1 MVCAMRSTRVHVHA
15 ERPESAVV
23 EPILK
28 IEGLK
33 THFKLR
39 EGTLKAVDGISFSL
53 APDETLCIVG
63 ESGSGKS
70 VTAQSILRLIDPP
83 GHIVDGKI
91 LYRGK
96 DLMTL
101 SEREM
106 EKIRGDRICM
116 IFQDPMT
123 SLNPVFNVGE
133 QIAEGLREHQG
144 LNKKAARDRAIE
156 LLRSVGIPNPEER
169 YRDYPHHFSGGMRQ
183 RVLIAAAIACEPD
196 ILIADEPTTALDVT
210 IQAQI
215 LKLLRDVQR
224 RLNSALILITHDL
237 GVVASMA
244 DRVLVMYAGEM
255 VEYGDVK
262 TIFEQPKHPYTIGL
276 MNSVIRLD
284 EDRDAELRSI
294 PGTPLVPI
302 NPPPGCSF
310 RTRCSEAFAV
320 CEHEKPNPNAV
331 ADGQIGRAHV

>member
-1 MVCAMRSTRVHVHA
+1 MPALA
-15 ERPESAVV
+15 LRPEKIMV

-28 IEGLK
+28 VEGLK

-39 EGTLKAVDGISFSL
+39 EGMLKAVDGVSFSL
-53 APDETLCIVG
+53 APDEVLCIVG

-83 GHIVDGKI
+83 GHIVDGRI
-91 LYRGK
+91 LYRDF
-96 DLMTL
+96 DLLAL

-106 EKIRGDRICM
+106 EKIRGDRIGM

-123 SLNPVFNVGE
+123 SLNPVFTIGE
-133 QIAEGLREHQG
+133 QISEGLREHLG
-144 LNKKAARDRAIE
+144 LGKKAAKSQATE
-156 LLRSVGIPNPEER
+156 LLRSVGIPHPEER

-215 LKLLRDVQR
+215 LKLLANVQK

-284 EDRDAELRSI
+284 DQRDAELRSI

-310 RTRCSEAFAV
+310 RSRCEVAHGV
-320 CEHEKPNPNAV
+320 CETDKPHGISV
-331 ADGQIGRAHV
+331 ADGHLVSCHLMSQAGAS

>member
-1 MVCAMRSTRVHVHA
+1 
-15 ERPESAVV
+15 
-23 EPILK
+23 L
-28 IEGLK
+28 
-33 THFKLR
+33 
-39 EGTLKAVDGISFSL
+39 
-53 APDETLCIVG
+53 
-63 ESGSGKS
+63 GKK
-70 VTAQSILRLIDPP
+70 Q
-83 GHIVDGKI
+83 
-91 LYRGK
+91 
-96 DLMTL
+96 
-101 SEREM
+101 
-106 EKIRGDRICM
+106 
-116 IFQDPMT
+116 
-123 SLNPVFNVGE
+123 
-133 QIAEGLREHQG
+133 
-144 LNKKAARDRAIE
+144 ARDRAVE
-156 LLRSVGIPNPEER
+156 LLRSVGIPHPEER

-215 LKLLRDVQR
+215 LKLLADVQR

-284 EDRDAELRSI
+284 DERDDELRSI

-302 NPPPGCSF
+302 NPPPGCAF
-310 RTRCSEAFAV
+310 RSRCDAALAA
-320 CEHEKPNPNAV
+320 CATDKPGDISV
-331 ADGQIGRAHV
+331 ADGHLVSCHLMQDGNSQAGSS

>member
-1 MVCAMRSTRVHVHA
+1 M
-15 ERPESAVV
+15 V
-23 EPILK
+23 EPILTV
-28 IEGLK
+28 EGLK
-33 THFKLR
+33 THFNLR
-39 EGTLKAVDGISFSL
+39 EGMLKAVDGISFSL
-53 APDETLCIVG
+53 APDEVLCIVG

-83 GHIVDGKI
+83 GHIVEGQIRYGDI
-91 LYRGK
+91 
-96 DLMTL
+96 DLLAL

-106 EKIRGDRICM
+106 EKIRGDRIGM

-123 SLNPVFNVGE
+123 SLNPVFTIGE
-133 QIAEGLREHQG
+133 QISEGLREHLDMG
-144 LNKKAARDRAIE
+144 KTEAREQAVE
-156 LLRSVGIPNPEER
+156 LLHSVGIPHPEAR
-169 YRDYPHHFSGGMRQ
+169 YQDYPHHFSGGMRQ
-183 RVLIAAAIACEPD
+183 RVLIAAAIACQPD

-215 LKLLRDVQR
+215 LKLLADVQR

-276 MNSVIRLD
+276 MKSVVRLD
-284 EDRDAELRSI
+284 NQRGVQLHSI

-302 NPPPGCSF
+302 NPPPGCAF
-310 RTRCSEAFAV
+310 RSRCDAALGV
-320 CEHEKPNPNAV
+320 CETDRP
-331 ADGQIGRAHV
+331 RAHSVAEDHLVSCHLMRQAEAS

>member
-1 MVCAMRSTRVHVHA
+1 M
-15 ERPESAVV
+15 V
-23 EPILK
+23 EPILTV
-28 IEGLK
+28 EGLK

-39 EGTLKAVDGISFSL
+39 EGVLKAVDGISFSL
-53 APDETLCIVG
+53 APDEVLCIVG

-83 GHIVDGKI
+83 GYIVDGRI
-91 LYRGK
+91 QYRDK
-96 DLMTL
+96 DLLSL

-123 SLNPVFNVGE
+123 SLNPVFTIGE

-144 LNKKAARDRAIE
+144 LAKAEAAGRAVE
-156 LLRSVGIPNPEER
+156 LLHAVGIPNPEER

-183 RVLIAAAIACEPD
+183 RVLIAAAMACEPD

-215 LKLLRDVQR
+215 LKLLSAVKR

-276 MNSVIRLD
+276 MNSVIRL
-284 EDRDAELRSI
+284 EEERGAELRSI

-310 RTRCSEAFAV
+310 RPRCGEAHRACETARPRPNSVAGGHLVSCHLFA
-320 CEHEKPNPNAV
+320 PSQGGGGS
-331 ADGQIGRAHV
+331 DG

>member
-1 MVCAMRSTRVHVHA
+1 MA
-15 ERPESAVV
+15 
-23 EPILK
+23 EPILQV
-28 IEGLK
+28 EGLK
-33 THFKLR
+33 TYFKLR
-39 EGTLKAVDGISFSL
+39 EGMLKAVDGISFSL
-53 APDETLCIVG
+53 DPDEVLCIVG

-83 GHIVDGKI
+83 GQIVEGRI
-91 LYRGK
+91 RYRDT

-106 EKIRGDRICM
+106 ERIRGDRICM

-123 SLNPVFNVGE
+123 SLNPVFTIGE

-144 LNKKAARDRAIE
+144 LDKKAAREKAIE
-156 LLRSVGIPNPEER
+156 LLRSVGIPNAEER
-169 YRDYPHHFSGGMRQ
+169 YRDYPHSFSGGMRQ

-215 LKLLRDVQR
+215 LKLLSDVKR

-262 TIFEQPKHPYTIGL
+262 TIFEHPKHPYTIGL

-284 EDRDAELRSI
+284 EERDAELRSI

-302 NPPPGCSF
+302 NRPPGCPF
-310 RTRCSEAFAV
+310 RPRCGEAHAPCETEQPTPSAVENGHLVACHLVASEG
-320 CEHEKPNPNAV
+320 
-331 ADGQIGRAHV
+331 ADAS

>member
-1 MVCAMRSTRVHVHA
+1 MA
-15 ERPESAVV
+15 
-23 EPILK
+23 EPILTV
-28 IEGLK
+28 EGLK

-39 EGTLKAVDGISFSL
+39 EGVLKAVDGVSFSVD
-53 APDETLCIVG
+53 ADEVLCIVG

-83 GHIVDGKI
+83 GQIVEGQI
-91 LYRGK
+91 RYRDQ

-106 EKIRGDRICM
+106 EKIRGDRIGM

-123 SLNPVFNVGE
+123 SLNPVFTIGE
-133 QIAEGLREHQG
+133 QIAEGLREH
-144 LNKKAARDRAIE
+144 LDMSKKAAKARAIE

-169 YRDYPHHFSGGMRQ
+169 YKDYPHHFSGGMRQ
-183 RVLIAAAIACEPD
+183 RALIAAAIACEPD

-215 LKLLRDVQR
+215 LKLLADVQK

-244 DRVLVMYAGEM
+244 DRVMVMYAGEM

-284 EDRDAELRSI
+284 DQRDAELRSI

-310 RTRCSEAFAV
+310 RSRCNAAHGP
-320 CEHEKPNPNAV
+320 CETQKPSPQTI
-331 ADGQIGRAHV
+331 ADGHLVSCHLNQSADPQAEAS

>member
-1 MVCAMRSTRVHVHA
+1 M
-15 ERPESAVV
+15 V
-23 EPILK
+23 EPILQV
-28 IEGLK
+28 EGLK

-39 EGTLKAVDGISFSL
+39 EGILKAVDGISFSL
-53 APDETLCIVG
+53 APDEVLCIVG

-83 GHIVDGKI
+83 GQIVEGHIR
-91 LYRGK
+91 YRDK
-96 DLMTL
+96 DLLKL

-106 EKIRGDRICM
+106 EKIRGDRIGI

-123 SLNPVFNVGE
+123 SLNPVFTIGE
-133 QIAEGLREHQG
+133 QIAEGLREH
-144 LNKKAARDRAIE
+144 LNLGKKEAQDRAVD
-156 LLRSVGIPNPEER
+156 LLRSVGIPNPEDR
-169 YRDYPHHFSGGMRQ
+169 YQDYPHHFSGGMRQ

-215 LKLLRDVQR
+215 LKLLADVQR
-224 RLNSALILITHDL
+224 RLSSALILITHDL

-276 MNSVIRLD
+276 MNPVIRLD
-284 EDRDAELRSI
+284 DQRGSELRSI
-294 PGTPLVPI
+294 PGPPLVPI

-310 RTRCSEAFAV
+310 RSRCNAAHAL
-320 CEHEKPNPNAV
+320 CETEKS
-331 ADGQIGRAHV
+331 RAHSVAGGHLVSCHLMQSDSSQAGSA

>member
-1 MVCAMRSTRVHVHA
+1 M
-15 ERPESAVV
+15 V

-28 IEGLK
+28 VEGLK

-39 EGTLKAVDGISFSL
+39 EGMLKAVDGISFSL
-53 APDETLCIVG
+53 APDEVLCIVG

-83 GHIVDGKI
+83 GQIVEGHIR
-91 LYRGK
+91 YRDK
-96 DLMTL
+96 DLLAL
-101 SEREM
+101 SERDM
-106 EKIRGDRICM
+106 EKIRGDRIGM

-123 SLNPVFNVGE
+123 SLNPVFTIGE
-133 QIAEGLREHQG
+133 QISEGLREH
-144 LNKKAARDRAIE
+144 LNLKKNEAESRAVE
-156 LLRSVGIPNPEER
+156 LLRSVGIPHPEER
-169 YRDYPHHFSGGMRQ
+169 YKDYPHHFSGGMRQ

-215 LKLLRDVQR
+215 LKLLADVQK

-244 DRVLVMYAGEM
+244 DKVLVMYAGEM

-262 TIFEQPKHPYTIGL
+262 TVFEDPKHPYTIGL

-284 EDRDAELRSI
+284 DQRDDELRSI

-310 RTRCSEAFAV
+310 RPRCGAALDT
-320 CEHEKPNPNAV
+320 CETARPSANSV
-331 ADGQIGRAHV
+331 DGGHLVSCHLMNQGGAS

>member
-1 MVCAMRSTRVHVHA
+1 M
-15 ERPESAVV
+15 V

-28 IEGLK
+28 VEGLK

-39 EGTLKAVDGISFSL
+39 EGMLKAVDGISFSL
-53 APDETLCIVG
+53 APDEVLCIVG

-83 GHIVDGKI
+83 GHIVEGHVR
-91 LYRGK
+91 YRDK
-96 DLMTL
+96 DLLTL
-101 SEREM
+101 SERDM
-106 EKIRGDRICM
+106 EKIRGDRIGM

-123 SLNPVFNVGE
+123 SLNPVFTIGE
-133 QIAEGLREHQG
+133 QISEGLREH
-144 LNKKAARDRAIE
+144 LNLKKNEAQSRAVE
-156 LLRSVGIPNPEER
+156 LLRSVGIPHPEER
-169 YRDYPHHFSGGMRQ
+169 YKDYPHHFSGGMRQ

-215 LKLLRDVQR
+215 LKLLADVQK

-262 TIFEQPKHPYTIGL
+262 TIFEDPKHPYTIGL

-284 EDRDAELRSI
+284 DQRDAELRSI
-294 PGTPLVPI
+294 RGTPLVPI

-310 RTRCSEAFAV
+310 RSRCDAALGA
-320 CEHEKPNPNAV
+320 CESEKPNASSV
-331 ADGQIGRAHV
+331 DGGHLVSCHLMRQGGAA

>member
-1 MVCAMRSTRVHVHA
+1 M
-15 ERPESAVV
+15 V

-28 IEGLK
+28 VEGLK

-39 EGTLKAVDGISFSL
+39 EGMLKAVDGVSFSL
-53 APDETLCIVG
+53 APDEVLCIVG

-83 GHIVDGKI
+83 GHIVDGRI
-91 LYRGK
+91 LYRDI
-96 DLMTL
+96 DLLTL

-106 EKIRGDRICM
+106 EKIRGDRIGM

-123 SLNPVFNVGE
+123 SLNPVFTIGE
-133 QIAEGLREHQG
+133 QISEGLREHLG
-144 LNKKAARDRAIE
+144 LGKKAAKSQAIE
-156 LLRSVGIPNPEER
+156 LLHSVGIPHPEER

-215 LKLLRDVQR
+215 LKLLANVQK

-284 EDRDAELRSI
+284 DQRDAELRSI

-310 RTRCSEAFAV
+310 RSRCEAAHGV
-320 CEHEKPNPNAV
+320 CETDKPHGISV
-331 ADGQIGRAHV
+331 ADGHLVSCHLMSQAGAS

>member
-1 MVCAMRSTRVHVHA
+1 M
-15 ERPESAVV
+15 V
-23 EPILK
+23 EPILTV
-28 IEGLK
+28 EGLK
-33 THFKLR
+33 THFRLR
-39 EGTLKAVDGISFSL
+39 EGMLKAVDGISFSL
-53 APDETLCIVG
+53 APDEVLCIVG

-83 GHIVDGKI
+83 GHIVDGHI
-91 LYRGK
+91 RYRDK
-96 DLMTL
+96 DLLAL

-106 EKIRGDRICM
+106 EQIRGDRIGM

-123 SLNPVFNVGE
+123 SLNPVFTIGE
-133 QIAEGLREHQG
+133 QIAEGLREHLDLG
-144 LNKKAARDRAIE
+144 KKQARDRAVE
-156 LLRSVGIPNPEER
+156 LLRSVGIPHPEER

-215 LKLLRDVQR
+215 LKLLADVQR

-284 EDRDAELRSI
+284 DERDDELRSI

-302 NPPPGCSF
+302 NPPPGCAF
-310 RTRCSEAFAV
+310 RSRCDAALAA
-320 CEHEKPNPNAV
+320 CATDKPGDISV
-331 ADGQIGRAHV
+331 ADGHLVSCHLMQDGNSQAGSS